1 MSVYTKLGHKRIHR
15 LYADVSCY
23 HRGELVQ
30 VWTVLE
36 DRLTPMKY
44 FLSDLIADG
53 GHDEILDIVRA
64 NSKPVKSK
72 LPRLSIFRMD
82 DSL

>member
-1 MSVYTKLGHKRIHR
+1 MSVYTRLGHKRIHR
-15 LYADVSCY
+15 LYADLSCY
-23 HRGELVQ
+23 QGDQLTQ

-36 DRLTPMKY
+36 ERLTPMKY

-64 NSKPVKSK
+64 NSKPVNSK
-72 LPRLSIFRMD
+72 LPRLSIFSRD
-82 DSL
+82 DSR